1 LIVPTLKSLIPGG
14 AERFLCWNAKFRE
27 LGFSRCAAFAASADL
42 KYKEAY
48 EESRLGQLPPA
59 LHRGLKFVVDIG
71 ANRGQWAEALLTV
84 VQPQRMEVFEPNPEA
99 FAALSQ
105 RLGGR
110 PGVRLHSIGVGEERG
125 ELPLQVTDNS
135 VFTSFL
141 RPVQEIASH
150 YGVSAVTVSKQV
162 RVRVEPL
169 DCVLLDSQPID
180 LLKIDVQ
187 GYEREVIRGAR
198 DCLTRT
204 RAVLIEANF
213 VRHYEGDD
221 SLDSLIPLL
230 REHGFSLWDLS
241 PPRRATNG
249 RPLWCDA
256 VFMNEALLPLE

>member
-1 LIVPTLKSLIPGG
+1 LIVPSLKSLIPGG
-14 AERFLCWNAKFRE
+14 AERFLGWNAKFRE
-27 LGFSRCAAFAASADL
+27 LGFSRRAAFAASADV
-42 KYKEAY
+42 KCKEAY
-48 EESRLGQLPPA
+48 EQSRIGHLPSALG
-59 LHRGLKFVVDIG
+59 RGLRFVVDIG
-71 ANRGQWAEALLTV
+71 ANTGQWSAALLTV
-84 VQPQRMEVFEPNPEA
+84 AQPQRMEVFEPNPEA

-110 PGVRLHSIGVGEERG
+110 PGVRLHPIGVGAERG

-135 VFTSFL
+135 EFTSFL
-141 RPVQEIASH
+141 RPVREIAAH
-150 YGVSAVTVSKQV
+150 YGASAVTVSKQL
-162 RVRVEPL
+162 RVCVEPL
-169 DCVLLDSQPID
+169 DGVLLDSQPID

-187 GYEREVIRGAR
+187 GYERGVIKGAH
-198 DCLTRT
+198 DCLART

-230 REHGFSLWDLS
+230 REHGFGLWDLS
-241 PPRRATNG
+241 PPRRAVNG